1 MREMKKLLFLLCAL
15 LLVLGSGSVLAESA
29 SETTAALAES
39 AQEIGTLAGQPV
51 SVTAALKENG
61 ERKQVY
67 LLYPTLQ
74 WPFPVSLM
82 EACAYYAEKS
92 DIDLTIFDSNL
103 NDNLQY
109 EQAMQAIEDEV
120 DLVIL
125 CSLSDRGI
133 VIMRQLNEAGIPCV
147 ILNQEPAE
155 GSEEYYTSAIVTN
168 DYDDSKKIVELL
180 LERFDGKDFNVV
192 VIGGEPADSGNTGRL
207 KGFYETIEGHNNVNV
222 LGEQAANWDKAR
234 AISVME
240 NFITKHGK
248 DIDVAFCCD
257 DTMAA
262 GAVEALTAAGM
273 GGGKVLVT
281 GNSLSREAIAYIKSG
296 EMFCS
301 ASHEPWDM
309 ALLCMETA
317 SRVLNGEV
325 VEKRNYCPNPIYTID
340 NISEYPYGEGT
351 W

>member
-1 MREMKKLLFLLCAL
+1 MKKLTTL
-15 LLVLGSGSVLAESA
+15 LLVVALILGMGAAFAESDDTTASLAEA
-29 SETTAALAES
+29 
-39 AQEIGTLAGQPV
+39 AQEIGSLAGQPV
-51 SVTAALKENG
+51 ESVAEPDENG

-82 EACAYYAEKS
+82 EACTYYAEQCN
-92 DIDLTIFDSNL
+92 IDLTIFDSNL
-103 NDNLQY
+103 DDNLQY

-155 GSEEYYTSAIVTN
+155 GSEEYYTTAIVTN
-168 DYDDSKKIVELL
+168 DYDDSVKITEML
-180 LERFDGKDFNVV
+180 LEHFNGEDFNVV
-192 VIGGEPADSGNTGRL
+192 VISGEPADSGNTGRL
-207 KGFYETIEGHNNVNV
+207 NGFYDTIEGHENVHV
-222 LGEQAANWDKAR
+222 LGEQAANWDKAQ

-240 NFITKHGK
+240 NFITKYGE

-262 GAVEALTAAGM
+262 GAVEALEAAGM
-273 GGGKVLVT
+273 GGGQVLVT
-281 GNSLSREAIAYIKSG
+281 GNSLSSEAIAYIKSG
-296 EMFCS
+296 EMFCT

-309 ALLCMETA
+309 AKLCMETV
-317 SRVLNGEV
+317 SRVLNGEE
-325 VEKRNYCPNPIYTID
+325 VEKRYYCPNPIYNKD
-340 NISEYPYGEGT
+340 NISEYPYGDGT